1 MTLLISINH
10 NKYNISLLKQ
20 HNQSKEP
27 IQHHNTQQIHL
38 QIIIININN
47 NNLLKAKTINQHS
60 FKIIITLYKIK
71 LGQHKKY

>member
-1 MTLLISINH
+1 MTLLISISP
-10 NKYNISLLKQ
+10 NKYNINLLKQ

-27 IQHHNTQQIHL
+27 IQHHNTQQIYK

-60 FKIIITLYKIK
+60 LQIIITLYKIK
-71 LGQHKKY
+71 LGHHKKY

>member
-1 MTLLISINH
+1 MTLLISINP
-10 NKYNISLLKQ
+10 NKYTINSQKQ

-27 IQHHNTQQIHL
+27 IQHHNTQQIYK

-47 NNLLKAKTINQHS
+47 LLKARTINQHS

-71 LGQHKKY
+71 LGHHKKY